1 MTNIAICQDCC
12 RVHKLDALIPS
23 ASDPPGL
30 CPACNG
36 QTCNCH
42 ECIASIASL
51 DHGDW
56 HSSMLQPHAAARV
69 ISWTP
74 EGGLIMRREAA

>member
-23 ASDPPGL
+23 ANDPPGL

-36 QTCNCH
+36 AACDCDA
-42 ECIASIASL
+42 CIASITAL
-51 DHGDW
+51 ERGDW
-56 HSSMLQPHAAARV
+56 HSSMLQPRDAARA
-69 ISWTP
+69 ISWTT
-74 EGGLIMRREAA
+74 EAGLICAAA